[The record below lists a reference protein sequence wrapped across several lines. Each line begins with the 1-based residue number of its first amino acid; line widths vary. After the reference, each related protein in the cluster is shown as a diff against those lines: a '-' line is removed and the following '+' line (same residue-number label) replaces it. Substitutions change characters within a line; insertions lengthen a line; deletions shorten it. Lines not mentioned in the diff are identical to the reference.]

1 MKAIHNIKMNHNKSK
16 GIFASR
22 AISRLFAIAIH
33 LPIISNGE
41 QETQRTGR
49 VLPAAIVGLV
59 AVPVVMLSSVAPV
72 SAASS
77 TLNLDLASDT
87 ISVDIGAANANGT
100 FKKSANNTI
109 SVTTDHYTG
118 YTLSIKSTDTSAS
131 TTSPALKNGSD
142 TMPSITSS
150 LTEEQFSSISATN
163 YNNKYGYLP
172 SKICTTA
179 DGCIS
184 NTSFLPAPT
193 LTGDILDQTSTAN
206 PSTANTYTMAIG
218 ARIDQTI
225 PFGSYTNTFE
235 VLLVANA
242 IPYTIVYNDGV
253 VSDMPVDVD
262 TTSMTSSVTISSN
275 TPVRDGYTFGGWCT
289 VQVADNESCTGTTYA
304 AGSTYTLDQTG
315 TNNLQLFAMWSGSG
329 ASGTT
334 WANAFAAAG
343 KSQSGGYYYIQDAN
357 ADICANVAVGETITV
372 KDKRDE
378 EPYMIGKMKDGNCWT
393 MDNLRLDLSTVSLAN
408 LQGNTNAS
416 NTTLGYLKNGG
427 GSSPYTTAAVVSTST
442 FGTSGDAYTAAKI
455 NTASK
460 DTINSNSAYNY
471 GEGSHK
477 YGVYYNY
484 CAASAGSYCYASGQ
498 PSSDPDISTLID
510 AKEDICPSNWRM
522 PTGGYAGEYF
532 GVAGA
537 YAGNDQPANGDALKI
552 ALSTPLSGRYYN
564 SSASSQGSNGY
575 FWSSTYGGGN
585 NMYYLTVYQSYID
598 PTLVNN
604 RYVGYS
610 IRCIISGS

>member
-172 SKICTTA
+172 SRICTNTN
-179 DGCIS
+179 DCTS

-225 PFGSYTNTFE
+225 PFGSYSNTFE

-343 KSQSGGYYYIQDAN
+343 KSQSGGYYYIQDAD
-357 ADICANVAVGETITV
+357 ASICENVAVDETISV
-372 KDKRDE
+372 KDKRDDQV
-378 EPYMIGKMKDGNCWT
+378 YLIGKLKDNHCWLL
-393 MDNLRLDLSTVSLAN
+393 DNLRLDLTTVSLEN
-408 LQGNTNAS
+408 LQGNTNAENS
-416 NTTLGYLKNGG
+416 TLTKLKNGG
-427 GSSPYTTAAVVSTST
+427 GSSPYTTAAVISTSS
-442 FGTSGDAYTAAKI
+442 FGTSDDAYTAAKI

-477 YGVYYNY
+477 YGIYYNY
-484 CAASAGSYCYASGQ
+484 CAASAGSYCYASGAGA
-498 PSSDPDISTLID
+498 DKPDTIID
-510 AKEDICPSNWRM
+510 ASEDICPSNWRM
-522 PTGGYAGEYF
+522 PTGGSEGEYLA
-532 GVAGA
+532 VAGT
-537 YAGNDQPANGDALKI
+537 YANNSSNGLGDALKN
-552 ALSTPLSGRYYN
+552 ALSTPLSGYYYS
-564 SSASSQGSNGY
+564 SSAYLQGSYGY
-575 FWSSTYGGGN
+575 FWSSTYRDGHS
-585 NMYYLTVYQSYID
+585 MYYLRVSQSDIL
-598 PTLVNN
+598 PTNN
-604 RYVGYS
+604 GTRSLGYS

>member
-1 MKAIHNIKMNHNKSK
+1 MHNNTKTSK
-16 GIFASR
+16 GVSAGFSR
-22 AISRLFAIAIH
+22 ISIKSRYSLWSHFSLVLALATSLGLF
-33 LPIISNGE
+33 S
-41 QETQRTGR
+41 
-49 VLPAAIVGLV
+49 LV
-59 AVPVVMLSSVAPV
+59 APA

-77 TLNLDLASDT
+77 SLNLNLASNV
-87 ISVDIGAANANGT
+87 ISLDIDSTNANGT

-131 TTSPALKNGSD
+131 TTSPSLKNGSN

-172 SKICTTA
+172 SKICTNTN
-179 DGCIS
+179 GCTS

-193 LTGDILDQTSTAN
+193 LTGDILDKTSSAN
-206 PSTANTYTMAIG
+206 PTANTYTMAIG

-225 PFGSYTNTFE
+225 PFGAYSNTFE

-275 TPVRDGYTFGGWCT
+275 TPVRDGYTFNGWCT
-289 VQVADNESCTGTTYA
+289 IQVADNEACTGTTYA

-334 WANAFAAAG
+334 WTNAFAAAG
-343 KSQSGGYYYIQDAN
+343 KTQTGGYYYIQDAN
-357 ADICANVAVGETITV
+357 ADICASVAEGETITV

-427 GSSPYTTAAVVSTST
+427 GSSPYTTAAVISTSS

-477 YGVYYNY
+477 YGIYYNF

-498 PSSDPDISTLID
+498 PSSDPDTSTIID

-522 PTGGYAGEYF
+522 PTGGNDGEYLA
-532 GVAGA
+532 VAGA
-537 YAGNDQPANGDALKI
+537 YAGNSNNGKGDALKI
-552 ALSTPLSGRYYN
+552 ALSLPLSGYYN
-564 SSASSQGSNGY
+564 YSSADYQGRNGY
-575 FWSSTYGGGN
+575 FCSSTYYNGN
-585 NMYYLTVYQSYID
+585 NMYSLNINQSSIG
-598 PTLVNN
+598 PTNN
-604 RYVGYS
+604 SSRYNGS
-610 IRCIISGS
+610 AIRCLISGY